1 MLSYTTV
8 QSLGQVR
15 LEEMHEQARRA
26 ALAKT
31 ARRARREQR
40 TRAGLAGRN
49 AGPTATRLPLRARD
63 PRLASPRAAV
73 VALIA
78 CAAPEPGDL
87 RGQAATRWPARAAT
101 ASARRWASAASRPTT
116 SAKLTSSRPRT
127 VSRNAW

>member
-15 LEEMHEQARRA
+15 LKEMHEQARRA

-49 AGPTATRLPLRARD
+49 AGPTATRLPLRACEIR
-63 PRLASPRAAV
+63 PASP
-73 VALIA
+73 
-78 CAAPEPGDL
+78 GL
-87 RGQAATRWPARAAT
+87 R
-101 ASARRWASAASRPTT
+101 
-116 SAKLTSSRPRT
+116 SSP
-127 VSRNAW
+127 